1 MKQLTGGA
9 DFVDYSVG
17 FFCFII
23 HFISIFFKAST
34 WVIILG
40 MIILI
45 FVVIFIILIIF
56 SIFGNTASYFNRFFS
71 FITGK
76 KDGT

>member
-1 MKQLTGGA
+1 MKQLTGGT

-40 MIILI
+40 IIILI
-45 FVVIFIILIIF
+45 FVVIIIILIIF
-56 SIFGNTASYFNRFFS
+56 YIIGKSTS

-76 KDGT
+76 KDST